1 VVTHHLTEIK
11 ISKIPSG
18 NFLSIANIIM
28 VDETLDKAKGLL
40 HASQPQE
47 CINLLLPKAEQDPN
61 NVLILQTLGEAY
73 VEIGEPA
80 NAYALFEKSAELDGE
95 GKQGGFEKFLWLGQL
110 NGDRIGLGWY
120 EIGLNG
126 LREQYS
132 HASQEEDIAFLKK
145 KISQGLCGMI
155 EIWMTDLCME
165 PEAESTC
172 DKLITEA
179 LMVDDTEAE
188 NWSVLGSIR
197 ISQQRNHDATD
208 ALSKSFMFYNS
219 RHLSN
224 DEVPALI
231 RLCQNMLEM
240 QLLENTVALTLK
252 TIRLDDNII
261 EVYYLNGLAHF
272 GLFEQFKNQ
281 GDQDNMYRNGSKASD
296 SFNLIL
302 SMMEDD
308 PENKDEELAEN
319 VNGMLASIGEIP
331 EGYSDDED
339 DDNQEDDEDLK
350 ALEDD

>member
-1 VVTHHLTEIK
+1 M
-11 ISKIPSG
+11 
-18 NFLSIANIIM
+18 A
-28 VDETLDKAKGLL
+28 DETVDKAKGLL

-47 CINLLLPKAEQDPN
+47 CINLLLPRAEQDPN
-61 NVLILQTLGEAY
+61 NVVILQTLGEAY

-80 NAYALFEKSAELDGE
+80 NAYALFEKAAELDGE

-120 EIGLNG
+120 EAGLNG

-132 HASQEEDIAFLKK
+132 NATEEDDVAFLKK

-165 PEAESTC
+165 PEAESMC

-179 LMVDDTEAE
+179 LMVDDSEAE

-197 ISQQRNHDATD
+197 ISQQRNDEAKD
-208 ALSKSFMFYNS
+208 ALNKSFELYNS
-219 RHLSN
+219 RQLGN

-240 QLLENTVALTLK
+240 QLLEHTVELTLK

-272 GLFEQFKNQ
+272 ALFEQFKSQ
-281 GDQDNMYRNGSKASD
+281 GDQDSMYRNGSKASD

-308 PENKDEELAEN
+308 PENKDDDLAAN
-319 VNGMLASIGEIP
+319 VDGILASIGDIP

-339 DDNQEDDEDLK
+339 DDNQDDNEDLK